1 MADAVGNSRFSLLCL
16 QNWTVKVVS
25 GAVGNSFRAADRAI
39 LTGHIS
45 PESI

>member
-1 MADAVGNSRFSLLCL
+1 VVADAL
-16 QNWTVKVVS
+16 
-25 GAVGNSFRAADRAI
+25 GNSFRAADRAI

>member
-1 MADAVGNSRFSLLCL
+1 VVADVA
-16 QNWTVKVVS
+16 
-25 GAVGNSFRAADRAI
+25 GNSFRAADRAI

>member
-1 MADAVGNSRFSLLCL
+1 
-16 QNWTVKVVS
+16 VS
-25 GAVGNSFRAADRAI
+25 DAVGNSFRAADRAI